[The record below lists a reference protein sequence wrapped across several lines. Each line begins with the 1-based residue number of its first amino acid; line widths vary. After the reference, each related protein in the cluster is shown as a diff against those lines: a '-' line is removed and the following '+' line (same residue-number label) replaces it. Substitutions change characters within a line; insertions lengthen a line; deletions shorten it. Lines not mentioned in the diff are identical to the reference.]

1 MLYSRTIEP
10 RTFQLLKELMSL
22 EVLNDFYLVGGTAL
36 SLQKGHRFSV
46 DLDLFTKTTYNKNKI
61 IETLQSTYSSFNLT
75 NDSGL
80 IMFTLIDGIK
90 VDFVKMSYPILFQ
103 PIHIEGI
110 RMLNILD
117 IAPMKLK
124 AIVQRGSKK
133 DFFDMFYI
141 LKEIR
146 LDEIMKLYQIKF
158 SQEEIFH
165 VIKSLTY
172 FDDAENDF
180 DPLLFDN
187 KVSWI
192 IVKQFIVNEVIN
204 LTV

>member
-146 LDEIMKLYQIKF
+146 L
-158 SQEEIFH
+158 EEIFH